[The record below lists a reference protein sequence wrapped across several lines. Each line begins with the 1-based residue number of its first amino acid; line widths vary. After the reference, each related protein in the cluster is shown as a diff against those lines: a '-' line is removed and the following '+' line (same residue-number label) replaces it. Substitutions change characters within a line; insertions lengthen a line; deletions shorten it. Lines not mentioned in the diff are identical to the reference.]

1 MKLFKLVATLG
12 PVLVLLSACDGDAR
26 PFTEAVELRD
36 LNLQSLEVVPPSN
49 SQSDIFLNIG
59 QALQFDVIGRNGD
72 EGSGSIALSSNDRAW
87 SVSDTSVASINENG
101 YLVARANGT
110 VSVSMNLGG
119 LVSDSFS
126 LSVSDATL
134 SSISSIVGSSTLERC
149 IPSSYYAT
157 GIFSDDTVRN
167 LDDVTWSTSNSVQT
181 QLFETTGS
189 ATSLNA
195 TFADDGLSLTA
206 AVTGVT
212 SFALP
217 ITVADNLVSI
227 AIAPARIIVDEGD
240 ELDLTAV
247 GTYSRP
253 STADASLV
261 SQTIITANVE
271 WAVTVGTDNATLN
284 NLRGSK
290 GLLTGV
296 DEGNTSINV
305 HCGDVFSPNSEFVV
319 GEEDTDSSSD
329 SLAFQVNGESVSG
342 SQIVLNL
349 ETDSTLVTLRVSTGS
364 DYDADDDI
372 SSSVTF
378 EEQYTDATNPP
389 FVVENDGTDDPRI
402 RLIARGTATIRAT
415 ETTAGEPVELLTVTV
430 E

>member
-1 MKLFKLVATLG
+1 M
-12 PVLVLLSACDGDAR
+12 
-26 PFTEAVELRD
+26 
-36 LNLQSLEVVPPSN
+36 
-49 SQSDIFLNIG
+49 
-59 QALQFDVIGRNGD
+59 
-72 EGSGSIALSSNDRAW
+72 
-87 SVSDTSVASINENG
+87 
-101 YLVARANGT
+101 
-110 VSVSMNLGG
+110 
-119 LVSDSFS
+119 
-126 LSVSDATL
+126 
-134 SSISSIVGSSTLERC
+134 
-149 IPSSYYAT
+149 
-157 GIFSDDTVRN
+157 
-167 LDDVTWSTSNSVQT
+167 
-181 QLFETTGS
+181 
-189 ATSLNA
+189 
-195 TFADDGLSLTA
+195 
-206 AVTGVT
+206 
-212 SFALP
+212 
-217 ITVADNLVSI
+217 ADNLVSI
-227 AIAPARIIVDEGD
+227 AIAPARIIIDEGD

-296 DEGNTSINV
+296 DEGNTTINV

-349 ETDSTLVTLRVSTGS
+349 DTDSTLVTLRVSTGS
-364 DYDADDDI
+364 DYDADNDI

-378 EEQYTDATNPP
+378 QEQYTDATNPP